1 MKKEKLDQ
9 VVHWANLASVIV
21 VSISVIAI
29 ISAGVFFFYPKDE
42 TAINV
47 KVNYTIS
54 IDTTNVKDGK
64 LILKANSEK
73 INQLKEN
80 NKLVYKNINKLIEDF
95 EKKHKDNIQS
105 SKNQTDFTSYAS
117 AIFALI
123 VSIAGFFGF
132 KSINEMKLA
141 AIEAAIEESKR
152 VSKEISEASFNNFIE
167 NEVTEVSRRIAN
179 DTTILNLA
187 NFQSDLE
194 ELRNRI
200 DECCN
205 NNIDIILDNEENN
218 EDDIDAPL
226 FNDDLV

>member
-141 AIEAAIEESKR
+141 AIEAAIEESNK
-152 VSKEISEASFNNFIE
+152 VSENSMKNFME
-167 NEVTEVSRRIAN
+167 NELTEVTKKAVADVSMTFI
-179 DTTILNLA
+179 DP
-187 NFQSDLE
+187 LE
-194 ELRNRI
+194 SKINEI
-200 DECCN
+200 QDKMEECCGER
-205 NNIDIILDNEENN
+205 DNVEVDPITNVEDEN
-218 EDDIDAPL
+218 EP
-226 FNDDLV
+226 FNDNQV

>member
-95 EKKHKDNIQS
+95 EKKHKNNIQS

-141 AIEAAIEESKR
+141 AIEAAIEESNK
-152 VSKEISEASFNNFIE
+152 VSENSMKNFMENELKEVTKKAVADVSMTFIE
-167 NEVTEVSRRIAN
+167 PLESKLNEIQDKME
-179 DTTILNLA
+179 
-187 NFQSDLE
+187 
-194 ELRNRI
+194 
-200 DECCN
+200 ECCGERDN
-205 NNIDIILDNEENN
+205 MVVEPIINV
-218 EDDIDAPL
+218 EDEIEP
-226 FNDDLV
+226 FNDNQV

>member
-42 TAINV
+42 TGINV

-141 AIEAAIEESKR
+141 AIEAAIEESNK
-152 VSKEISEASFNNFIE
+152 VSENSMKNFMENELKEVTKKAVADVSMTFIE
-167 NEVTEVSRRIAN
+167 PLESKLNEIQDKME
-179 DTTILNLA
+179 
-187 NFQSDLE
+187 
-194 ELRNRI
+194 
-200 DECCN
+200 ECCGERDN
-205 NNIDIILDNEENN
+205 MVVEPIINV
-218 EDDIDAPL
+218 EDEIEP
-226 FNDDLV
+226 FNDNQV

>member
-9 VVHWANLASVIV
+9 VVHLANLASVIV

-95 EKKHKDNIQS
+95 EKKHKNNIQS

-141 AIEAAIEESKR
+141 AIEAAIEESNK
-152 VSKEISEASFNNFIE
+152 VSENSMKNFMENELKEVTKKAVADVSMTFIE
-167 NEVTEVSRRIAN
+167 PLESKLNEIQDKME
-179 DTTILNLA
+179 
-187 NFQSDLE
+187 
-194 ELRNRI
+194 
-200 DECCN
+200 ECCGERDN
-205 NNIDIILDNEENN
+205 VVVEPIINVEDENE
-218 EDDIDAPL
+218 P
-226 FNDDLV
+226 FNDNQV

>member
-54 IDTTNVKDGK
+54 IDTINVKDGK

-95 EKKHKDNIQS
+95 EKKHKNNIQS

-141 AIEAAIEESKR
+141 AIEAAIEESNK
-152 VSKEISEASFNNFIE
+152 VSENSMKNFMENELKEVTKKAVADVSMTFIE
-167 NEVTEVSRRIAN
+167 PLESKLNEIQDKME
-179 DTTILNLA
+179 
-187 NFQSDLE
+187 
-194 ELRNRI
+194 
-200 DECCN
+200 ECCGERDN
-205 NNIDIILDNEENN
+205 VVVEPIINV
-218 EDDIDAPL
+218 EDEIEP
-226 FNDDLV
+226 FNDNQV

>member
-54 IDTTNVKDGK
+54 IDTTNVKDSK

-73 INQLKEN
+73 LNQLKEN

-141 AIEAAIEESKR
+141 AIEAAIEESNK
-152 VSKEISEASFNNFIE
+152 VSENSMKNFMENELKEVTKKAVADVSMTFIE
-167 NEVTEVSRRIAN
+167 PLESKLNEIQDKME
-179 DTTILNLA
+179 
-187 NFQSDLE
+187 
-194 ELRNRI
+194 
-200 DECCN
+200 ECCGERDN
-205 NNIDIILDNEENN
+205 MVVEPIINVEDENE
-218 EDDIDAPL
+218 P
-226 FNDDLV
+226 FNDNQV

>member
-64 LILKANSEK
+64 LILKTNSEK

-80 NKLVYKNINKLIEDF
+80 NKLVYKNINKLSEDF

-141 AIEAAIEESKR
+141 AIEAAIEESNK
-152 VSKEISEASFNNFIE
+152 VSANSMKNFMENELKEVTKKAVADVSMTFIE
-167 NEVTEVSRRIAN
+167 PLESKLNEIQDKME
-179 DTTILNLA
+179 
-187 NFQSDLE
+187 
-194 ELRNRI
+194 
-200 DECCN
+200 ECCGERDN
-205 NNIDIILDNEENN
+205 MVVEPIINVEDENE
-218 EDDIDAPL
+218 P
-226 FNDDLV
+226 FNDNQV